1 MVKFSHVTNLVELL
15 NKNEKKCKIKNKKY
29 LKKRYYIYY
38 YFCLKK
44 PAILHVLHFKNSL

>member
-29 LKKRYYIYY
+29 LKKKVLYLLL
-38 YFCLKK
+38 FLFKK
-44 PAILHVLHFKNSL
+44 ACHFTCSAF